1 MTTNKVNQQNETSSR
16 ELFGATSFSP
26 LPPPTVPVRCIDWR
40 DGMPVC
46 PADMEEWEF
55 LGFKS
60 AEEFDE
66 ALEREWAEMVEQ
78 SEKGGEAARNNP
90 SPNPR
95 ETFSET
101 SEEYEPNTQ
110 HQGLR
115 KGRKV
120 AYCNHSELRKRH
132 IMMQYIKDVLRPILK
147 PTSPILRCSSTAV
160 GTCVEIAHAQS
171 QGLNFSKITGVA
183 HDHNVWVCPLCSL
196 KIAAGRVDQI
206 NRLMQN
212 AKAEGFECYHLTL
225 TMPHE
230 RFEELEDLFAG
241 LAYSRERFWRNGT
254 IRRIFKDNFV
264 GRVSGVE
271 IMRGFGAFSN
281 GWHPHQHILL
291 IGKQNIDIEAVRKT
305 MSDAWLNCLAS
316 VDRIGDEE
324 HALTLKKYE
333 KKEGDYFTKLACEIA
348 LGNVTK
354 HGKGEH
360 MSFFQMVNYA
370 LTFPPLRGEIE
381 PLIRKF
387 YVGTK
392 GRNQVSFS
400 RGLLARFGVDEKT
413 DEELAEETGDTFR
426 VLAVLLNGGFMHLA
440 NESHENVA
448 KMREYADYNDRE
460 GLRAWLES
468 KDVRC
473 WDSVLDLQNWLNDRE
488 WGDRLENCQDSEERQ
503 PNGNYVE
510 AESESGRHY
519 PRFRK
524 MRRSSTAGC

>member
-1 MTTNKVNQQNETSSR
+1 MTTNKVNQENETSSR

-78 SEKGGEAARNNP
+78 SEKGGEAAQNNP

-101 SEEYEPNTQ
+101 PEDYERETQ

-115 KGRKV
+115 KGHKV
-120 AYCNHSELRKRH
+120 AYCNHAELRKRYK
-132 IMMQYIKDVLRPILK
+132 MMQYIKDVLRPVLK

-171 QGLNFSKITGVA
+171 QGLGFSKITGVA
-183 HDHNVWVCPLCSL
+183 HDHNVWVCPSCSL

-206 NRLMQN
+206 DRLMQN
-212 AKAEGFECYHLTL
+212 AKAEGFECYHLTITIDHKAWHKL
-225 TMPHE
+225 A
-230 RFEELEDLFAG
+230 DLFAD
-241 LAYSRERFWRNGT
+241 LAYCRERFWRNGT
-254 IRRIFKDNFV
+254 IRQIFKDNFV

-291 IGKQNIDIEAVRKT
+291 IGKQDIDIEGIRESMTK
-305 MSDAWLNCLAS
+305 AWLEALET
-316 VDRIGDEE
+316 VGHRGDEE

-333 KKEGDYFTKLACEIA
+333 KKQGDYFTKLSCEIA

-354 HGKGEH
+354 QGKGEH

-381 PLIRKF
+381 PLMRE
-387 YVGTK
+387 YYEVTK
-392 GRNQVSFS
+392 GKKQLVFS

-413 DEELAEETGDTFR
+413 DEELAEETADTFR
-426 VLAVLLNGGFMHLA
+426 VLAVLLNGGFMYLA
-440 NESHENVA
+440 NEDHENVA
-448 KMREYADYNDRE
+448 TMREYADYNDLE
-460 GLRAWLES
+460 GLRGWLES
-468 KDVRC
+468 KGVQY
-473 WDSVLDLQNWLNDRE
+473 WENVLHLQNWLNMRE
-488 WGDRLENCQDSEERQ
+488 WGDRLDNCQDSEENR
-503 PNGNYVE
+503 PSGME
-510 AESESGRHY
+510 SDAERVGHC

-524 MRRSSTAGC
+524 MRRASTAGG